1 MLKVFDDTVLDVV
14 VLCFSTLP
22 VILYSEMIIILVLRK
37 VVLLP
42 FSDEMVG

>member
-1 MLKVFDDTVLDVV
+1 MLKVFDDTVLDVA

-22 VILYSEMIIILVLRK
+22 VILYSEMIIILRK